1 MAISTSSIFHFTN
14 TFETLISILEEGF
27 KVTYC
32 LEEYELGD
40 GTVELGI
47 SMVSFADIP
56 LAQLNQSVSNY
67 GHYCLGL
74 SKEWATKNHIN
85 PVLYMDQN
93 SYLSQVFCDYLDLI
107 QSKPD
112 IKVKY
117 QLNELEEGKV
127 EIKYIGNTENEIA
140 LNMMNGLLTFIKNSN
155 GTLRRRNH
163 PDVPN
168 FNFYAE
174 REWRYVPSEQD
185 FLDAPFTYIPILQKK
200 SIDSWRDKDGNK
212 QFIPNLSLNFEAQD
226 ISHIIVD
233 TEVEILGLISKLKLQ
248 SHLFNSNSELEIL
261 FTKITTFDK
270 LKKDY

>member
-14 TFETLISILEEGF
+14 SYETIISILEEGF
-27 KVTYC
+27 RVTYC
-32 LEEYELGD
+32 LEEYELGN

-47 SMVSFADIP
+47 SMISFADIP

-67 GHYCLGL
+67 GSYCIGL
-74 SKEWATKNHIN
+74 SKEWAAKKHIN

-112 IKVKY
+112 INVKY
-117 QLNELEEGKV
+117 EYNEVEEGKV
-127 EIKYIGNTENEIA
+127 EIKYIGNNENEIA
-140 LNMMNGLLTFIKNSN
+140 LKMMNGLLTFIKNSN
-155 GTLRRRNH
+155 GTLRRRNQ
-163 PDVPN
+163 PEVPN

-185 FLDAPFTYIPILQKK
+185 FNEARFTYIPILQKK
-200 SIDSWRDKDGNK
+200 SIDDWRDKDGTK
-212 QFIPNLSLNFEAQD
+212 QFIPRLNLNFIAQD
-226 ISHIIVD
+226 ITHIIVSSED
-233 TEVEILGLISKLKLQ
+233 EVIDLISKLKSQ
-248 SHLFNSNSELEIL
+248 THLFQNEGELELL

-270 LKKDY
+270 LKSDY